1 MAMTFDQFAA
11 VRGDSSDVLGKILY
25 YSLSSI
31 LVERADLER
40 ICLETG
46 FPNTAS
52 SRVRIVDAFR
62 SATGDIYDRKA
73 EVLDGTA
80 RIFKIYCRDNH
91 GDKATVSRELV
102 KETLDESTNR
112 YKKLANI
119 SLDRESGVFSYENLI
134 FDSVDP
140 LPYCHQAQ
148 ELFELY
154 QHCVSRKQVETMLE
168 HYLDD
173 MQAVKVSGRGKIYF
187 IPRDRM
193 HMLDLFEDFIAALEA
208 VNKNNNPYRIP
219 LDSNSMYVVD
229 DQKQRDKMAAAFYN
243 TVRREIEDYQER
255 ANHLIQTGNQS
266 AHILDRWVLKIEAL
280 KDKKAHYE
288 QILQRELHSLDEEFT
303 TLGYLAQE
311 LRFRANSARFQK
323 AA

>member
-1 MAMTFDQFAA
+1 M
-11 VRGDSSDVLGKILY
+11 
-25 YSLSSI
+25 
-31 LVERADLER
+31 
-40 ICLETG
+40 ETG

-73 EVLDGTA
+73 EMLDGTA
-80 RIFKIYCRDNH
+80 RIFKIYCRDNR

-208 VNKNNNPYRIP
+208 VNKNNNP
-219 LDSNSMYVVD
+219 
-229 DQKQRDKMAAAFYN
+229 
-243 TVRREIEDYQER
+243 
-255 ANHLIQTGNQS
+255 
-266 AHILDRWVLKIEAL
+266 
-280 KDKKAHYE
+280 
-288 QILQRELHSLDEEFT
+288 
-303 TLGYLAQE
+303 
-311 LRFRANSARFQK
+311 
-323 AA
+323 